1 MLLQI
6 EMAESSSPVI
16 ELGVKEVV
24 EDTSFSTS
32 TKKRSQ
38 VYQYFT
44 YKLSRWCYN
53 HCSKSFSD
61 KTTSTLWHHIN
72 KNHPKL
78 VKVEK
83 EKEGKMDKYITSDRG
98 WNWLRLTG

>member
-6 EMAESSSPVI
+6 EIAESSSPVI

-24 EDTSFSTS
+24 EDTSSSTS

-44 YKLSRWCYN
+44 YKLSRWCCN

-61 KTTSTLWHHIN
+61 KATSTLWHYIN

-83 EKEGKMDKYITSDRG
+83 EKEREMNKYITSDRKE
-98 WNWLRLTG
+98 NVSLIF